1 MANYKYIQ
9 LGPPPKQP
17 RSSQF
22 CPRARKKGLK
32 IGTAQVVE
40 VKCNSNPRNLEL
52 LQKHNALE
60 RVEGSSIKA
69 GEVIITAKPF
79 IFCPI
84 TRSGIISNKKCTP
97 KI

>member
-17 RSSQF
+17 RTCQF
-22 CPRARKKGLK
+22 RPKARKNGLK

-40 VKCNSNPRNLEL
+40 VKCDSNPRNLEL

-60 RVEGSSIKA
+60 RIQGSSIKA
-69 GEVIITAKPF
+69 GEVIIAAKPF

-84 TRSGIISNKKCTP
+84 TRSGIISTKKKTH
-97 KI
+97 

>member
-17 RSSQF
+17 RTSKF
-22 CPRARKKGLK
+22 CPKAGKKGLK

-52 LQKHNALE
+52 LKKHNVLE
-60 RVEGSSIKA
+60 RVQGSSIKA
-69 GEVIITAKPF
+69 GEVVITAKPF

-97 KI
+97 KF

>member
-17 RSSQF
+17 RTSKF
-22 CPRARKKGLK
+22 CPKAGKKGLK

-40 VKCNSNPRNLEL
+40 VKFNSNPRNLEL

-69 GEVIITAKPF
+69 GEVIIAAKPF
-79 IFCPI
+79 VLCP
-84 TRSGIISNKKCTP
+84 TTGSGIISAKNVP
-97 KI
+97 LKI

>member
-9 LGPPPKQP
+9 LGPPPKQS

-40 VKCNSNPRNLEL
+40 VKCDSNPRNLDL

-60 RVEGSSIKA
+60 RVQGSSIKA
-69 GEVIITAKPF
+69 GEVIIAAKPF
-79 IFCPI
+79 VLCP
-84 TRSGIISNKKCTP
+84 TTGSGIISAKNVH
-97 KI
+97 